1 MASDVEQPIIIKKVK
16 AAGHGHHGGAWK
28 VAFADFVTAM
38 MAFFL
43 LMWLLNTTTVEQR
56 ASISAY
62 FNDPLA
68 TTGYSGNGAGNP
80 ALDGGDGILDG
91 RGPNPFTG
99 HSEDSSAISYG
110 DEKQGEEAA
119 GDLGTGIDDAPGE
132 IDAEAAERAR
142 LQGLLEELRSVIDAG
157 RALEDYADQLL
168 FDITEEGLR
177 IQIVDQENRA
187 MFDQGSAHLKTYTED
202 ILTEIVRVI
211 GEVPNRIAIS
221 GHTDAK
227 PYASSTGYSNWE
239 LSADRA
245 NAARRQ
251 LLAAGL
257 PEVKIG
263 RVVGLGPSDL
273 LDPRNPEAPVNRRI
287 SIVVLRGDHGRRL
300 GLDAPA
306 PDGTVATEAA
316 ALEAAPAAA
325 DPIEQL
331 PREITVPPSRSGV
344 LPLTGDD
351 GIPAP
356 GGESAWQL
364 SEQP

>member
-1 MASDVEQPIIIKKVK
+1 MATDVEQPIIIKKVK
-16 AAGHGHHGGAWK
+16 AGGHGHHGGAWK

-43 LMWLLNTTTVEQR
+43 LMWLLNSTTVEQK

-80 ALDGGDGILDG
+80 ALDGGDGILEG

-119 GDLGTGIDDAPGE
+119 GDLGTGIDDSPGE
-132 IDAEAAERAR
+132 VDAEAAERAR
-142 LQGLLEELRSVIDAG
+142 LQSLLEELRSVIDAG

-187 MFDQGSAHLKTYTED
+187 MFDQGSAHLQPYTED
-202 ILTEIVRVI
+202 ILAEIVRVI
-211 GEVPNRIAIS
+211 DQVPNRISIS

-227 PYASSTGYSNWE
+227 PYANGIGYSNWE

-245 NAARRQ
+245 NAARRE
-251 LLAAGL
+251 LIAAGL
-257 PEVKIG
+257 PEAKIG

-273 LDPRNPEAPVNRRI
+273 LDSQPPEAPVNRRI
-287 SIVVLRGDHGRRL
+287 SIVVLRGDHGRTL
-300 GLDAPA
+300 GLDGPA
-306 PDGTVATEAA
+306 TGPAGETRATSAAGVAEG
-316 ALEAAPAAA
+316 EAAPA
-325 DPIEQL
+325 L
-331 PREITVPPSRSGV
+331 PREILVPPSAPAATAPASG
-344 LPLTGDD
+344 
-351 GIPAP
+351 
-356 GGESAWQL
+356 
-364 SEQP
+364 